1 MFPKRWPLIL
11 ALFPLLLRAQE
22 RGDFQQILQRLD
34 QLEQENRNLA
44 EEVHA
49 LRAEIAGA
57 RVSSSSTPSS
67 SGALPAATTAPAA
80 GTPANAPTDAVNV
93 SPVPLEEQVAVQ
105 GQRTEELSQTK
116 VEAAQRMPITL
127 AGMVLF
133 NSFINS
139 RSNGGAQD
147 PVTASLADSVSRGG
161 ASLSQS
167 IVGLRFQGPRILGG
181 GQVRGSIDLDLWGG
195 STNSLNHL
203 VRMRVATIQV
213 DWKNTTV
220 SVGQDKPLIA
230 PRDPDSL
237 AQVAFS
243 PLTDA
248 GNLWLWSPQAR
259 FEQRFA
265 MGDNAG
271 FRAQASVYETSEP
284 SAGVASQYQPTLS
297 ATSPALEGRFEFWD
311 QYSSHGR
318 IEIAP
323 GFHVSHTHVGGA
335 SIPSRLFTI
344 DWKLQPL
351 AKWRVTGTYFHG
363 RNAAGVG
370 GLRQGFTFFDEGHFT
385 AVRTSGGWAQLS
397 YLATQRLTFNWYAGQ
412 ESDHAADLLAGQI
425 SRNFVYAVNSQY
437 RLGQNILLGLEAS
450 QARTTYTGGN
460 HRLLNHY
467 DLALAYLF

>member
-1 MFPKRWPLIL
+1 MFPKRWLLIV
-11 ALFPLLLRAQE
+11 ALFPLLLPAQE

-34 QLEQENRNLA
+34 QLEQENHNLA

-57 RVSSSSTPSS
+57 RVSPASPTLTQASAAPS
-67 SGALPAATTAPAA
+67 GMPAHVP
-80 GTPANAPTDAVNV
+80 PEPVNV
-93 SPVPLEEQVAVQ
+93 SSVPMEERVAVQ
-105 GQRTEELSQTK
+105 ERRTEDLAQAK
-116 VEAAQRMPITL
+116 VEAAQRMPITF
-127 AGMVLF
+127 AGMVLLNAF
-133 NSFINS
+133 ENGRAS
-139 RSNGGAQD
+139 GGAQD
-147 PVTASLADSVSRGG
+147 PLTASLSDNISRGG

-167 IVGLRFQGPRILGG
+167 IVGLRLQGPRILGG

-195 STNSLNHL
+195 TASSLNHL

-213 DWKNTTV
+213 DWKNTSVT
-220 SVGQDKPLIA
+220 VGQDKPLIA

-248 GNLWLWSPQAR
+248 GNLWLWEPQAR
-259 FEQRFA
+259 IEQRFGV
-265 MGDNAG
+265 GDNAG
-271 FRAQASVYETSEP
+271 LRAQASVYETSEP
-284 SAGVASQYQPTLS
+284 SAGVSSQYQSALS
-297 ATSPALEGRFEFWD
+297 TTSPALEGRFEFWD
-311 QYSSHGR
+311 QYASRGR

-323 GFHVSHTHVGGA
+323 GFHVSETHVGGV

-344 DWKLQPL
+344 DWMFQPL
-351 AKWRVTGTYFHG
+351 AKWRITGTYFHG

-370 GLRQGFTFFDEGHFT
+370 GLRQGFNFLDQNHFN

-397 YLATQRLTFNWYAGQ
+397 FLATKRLTFNSYAGQ
-412 ESDHAADLLAGQI
+412 ESDHTADLLAGQI

-437 RLGQNILLGLEAS
+437 RLGPNILLGLEVS
-450 QARTTYTGGN
+450 QARTAYTGGRI
-460 HRLLNHY
+460 RLLNHY